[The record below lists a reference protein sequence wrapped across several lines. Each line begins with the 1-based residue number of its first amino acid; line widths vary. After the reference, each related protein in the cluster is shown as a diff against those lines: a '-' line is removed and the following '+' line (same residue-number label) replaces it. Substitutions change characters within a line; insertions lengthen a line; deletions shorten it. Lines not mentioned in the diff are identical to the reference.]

1 MASSLSPPPVD
12 GSTSPTWTRWFQQLW
27 DTIRGS
33 SDLSVDLGTVANT
46 NGVQTLKNKTL
57 TQSAWTALTLNSPWS
72 DFGSTFRPA
81 ISYRKD
87 SCGNLWVSGF
97 IKTSADPG
105 AFDVFATLPTGFRPA
120 YDQHAPLM
128 RANWGGADKNVAL
141 KVLQNGD
148 LVLNEAAPA
157 VAVTYLAI
165 NFVVPLD

>member
-1 MASSLSPPPVD
+1 MDGVDAQFPVE
-12 GSTSPTWTRWFQQLW
+12 RL
-27 DTIRGS
+27 R
-33 SDLSVDLGTVANT
+33 LNV
-46 NGVQTLKNKTL
+46 
-57 TQSAWTALTLNSPWS
+57 SARHLLPKRLMR
-72 DFGSTFRPA
+72 RPVGE
-81 ISYRKD
+81 R
-87 SCGNLWVSGF
+87 LHQ
-97 IKTSADPG
+97 TSADPG

-165 NFVVPLD
+165 NFTVPLD